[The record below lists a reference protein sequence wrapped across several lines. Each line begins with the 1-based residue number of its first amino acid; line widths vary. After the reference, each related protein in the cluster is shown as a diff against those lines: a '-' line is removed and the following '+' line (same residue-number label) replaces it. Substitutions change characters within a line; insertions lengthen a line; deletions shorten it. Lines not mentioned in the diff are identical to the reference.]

1 MELTKK
7 MKIKILD
14 LYAQSKEIRNKILYS
29 IKKNI
34 KNSNFINGEDV
45 QKFEKTFAKYL
56 SIKFC
61 LGVANGTDALEI
73 AIKSLNL
80 PKNSE
85 FIVPANT
92 WISTAESVVN
102 TGNKLKF
109 VDCDNTHNICIKDL
123 SKKITRN
130 TKAIIVVHLFGNHA
144 NIIKIKKICKN
155 KNIKLIED
163 CAQAHGATVNKKK
176 ISTFGDVSTFSFF
189 PSKNL
194 GCFGDGGAI
203 VTNNKKIYL
212 NCKKIANHG
221 GLKKNIH
228 EIIGRNSRLD
238 NIQAGILDIKLKKL
252 DDWLKHRNNL
262 ANIYYQFLKN
272 IKDIE
277 FIKKEKNNYH
287 SYHLFV
293 IKAKKRNRLVQ
304 YLQNKNIETFIHY
317 PSPLPVLKVFKKK
330 HFNYCRKMNALK
342 FNKKILSL
350 PIGEHLNRKDISF
363 ICKKIISF
371 YQ

>member
-1 MELTKK
+1 
-7 MKIKILD
+7 MKIKFLD
-14 LYAQSKEIRNKILYS
+14 LYGQSKEIRKKILYS

-45 QKFEKTFAKYL
+45 QKFEKKFAKYL

-92 WISTAESVVN
+92 WISTAESVLN

-130 TKAIIVVHLFGNHA
+130 TKAIIVVHLFGNPA
-144 NIIKIKKICKN
+144 NILKIKKICKK

-163 CAQAHGATVNKKK
+163 CAQAHGAAVNKKK

-221 GLKKNIH
+221 GLKKNEH
-228 EIIGRNSRLD
+228 TVLGRNSRLD
-238 NIQAGILDIKLKKL
+238 TIQASILLIKLTKLKK
-252 DDWLKHRNNL
+252 WLKIRKAQSDFYKKNL
-262 ANIYYQFLKN
+262 VTVG
-272 IKDIE
+272 DIE
-277 FIKKEKNNYH
+277 LVKQNKNTEQSN
-287 SYHLFV
+287 HLFV
-293 IKAKKRNRLVQ
+293 IRTKKRDKLRKFLEK
-304 YLQNKNIETFIHY
+304 KNIQTGIHY
-317 PSPLPVLKVFKKK
+317 PKTLPELKIFKKD
-330 HFNYCRKMNALK
+330 HMSYCRRMNSILYK
-342 FNKKILSL
+342 KKILSL
-350 PIGEHLNRKDISF
+350 PIGEHLKINHLKYVSRNITKFFKNEKIS
-363 ICKKIISF
+363 
-371 YQ
+371 